1 MSNALIVLRFRQSP
15 TIKQWM
21 EWHREYKSF
30 DMYIKQDTIV
40 AYNQCFSKFI
50 SFLLMMDSNDSVSI
64 FIDGAGR
71 EDALLR
77 AKRIFGPCLK
87 DAQGNTR
94 VDQSYISKGFSFAF

>member
-21 EWHREYKSF
+21 EWHREYKSL
-30 DMYIKQDTIV
+30 DMYIKQDTII

-64 FIDGAGR
+64 FIDGADR
-71 EDALLR
+71 EEALR
-77 AKRIFGPCLK
+77 KAKRIFGYSLK
-87 DAQGNTR
+87 DAHGDTR
-94 VDQSYISKGFSFAF
+94 VDQGYISKGFSFAF